1 LWTRF
6 TRIFLTLPHLGADG
20 GSETRPPALAPLRLA
35 HSTAGGERLYATGV
49 ADEGDHDGDAADE
62 EDALHHMH
70 AVRAQIQVAGDRPA
84 TGEGG
89 AENLRADQ
97 NRRAEHGQYV
107 LPADLA
113 SLAGARWAVHATA
126 PMRAAICAIGS
137 PHSSLGL
144 GSEATRSPNCCT
156 GARRTSPSRRI
167 VRLRMEVAG
176 PRQR

>member
-6 TRIFLTLPHLGADG
+6 TRIFLTLPPLVADRR
-20 GSETRPPALAPLRLA
+20 SEPRAPALAPLPLA

-97 NRRAEHGQYV
+97 NGRAEHRQYV
-107 LPADLA
+107 LPGDLA
-113 SLAGARWAVHATA
+113 SR
-126 PMRAAICAIGS
+126 R
-137 PHSSLGL
+137 
-144 GSEATRSPNCCT
+144 
-156 GARRTSPSRRI
+156 GARRS
-167 VRLRMEVAG
+167 AA
-176 PRQR
+176 